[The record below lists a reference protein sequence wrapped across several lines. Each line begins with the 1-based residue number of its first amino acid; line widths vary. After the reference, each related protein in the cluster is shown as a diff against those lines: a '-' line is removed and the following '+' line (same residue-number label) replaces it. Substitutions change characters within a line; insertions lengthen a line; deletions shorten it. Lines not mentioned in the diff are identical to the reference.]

1 MRGLTFALIASCILW
16 CLLTWCTV
24 YTCTLSAGLSDL
36 LASLSFI
43 GLSIIVIRF
52 SMTCFDDHEPDD
64 RVARDRPVD

>member
-43 GLSIIVIRF
+43 GLSHHRHSVF
-52 SMTCFDDHEPDD
+52 HDLL
-64 RVARDRPVD
+64 